1 MAGGGIGGIGGEKLP
16 RGKGKGKGRE
26 EGHANQEDIPPA
38 DGRRRKWWSLCRDAE
53 AKPASLG
60 EFLEVERRYGD
71 AAFFNDEYGAAA
83 AEIEGGTRGRALFA
97 DGRVLPPAEV
107 VVGGGSSS
115 AVAARGAIS
124 RFPVSLLADSRFRY

>member
-1 MAGGGIGGIGGEKLP
+1 MRIKKKFHQPTVVAE
-16 RGKGKGKGRE
+16 
-26 EGHANQEDIPPA
+26 
-38 DGRRRKWWSLCRDAE
+38 RRRKWWILCRDAE

-60 EFLEVERRYGD
+60 EFLEVERRYGN
-71 AAFFNDEYGAAA
+71 AAFFDDEYAAA
-83 AEIEGGTRGRALFA
+83 AVEIEGGTRGRALFA

-124 RFPVSLLADSRFRY
+124 RFPVSLLADWRWIFILPKVPPTVAIVR